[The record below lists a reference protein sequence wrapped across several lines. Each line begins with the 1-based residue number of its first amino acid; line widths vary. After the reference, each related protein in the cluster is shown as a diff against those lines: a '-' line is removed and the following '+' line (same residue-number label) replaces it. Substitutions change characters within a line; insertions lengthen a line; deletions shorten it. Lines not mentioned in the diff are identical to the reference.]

1 MDTVFLNSLSIQGKH
16 GVMERERN
24 VEQEFILDI
33 SADIDTRASAASDKL
48 EDTLDYVRFRDI
60 ATDVITNESHYLI
73 ERVAERI
80 ATRIMEDGRITRLSV
95 TIRKPAV
102 LPNGIPG
109 ISIVRTRA

>member
-1 MDTVFLNSLSIQGKH
+1 MDTVFLNGLSLHGKH
-16 GVMERERN
+16 GVMERERH

-33 SADIDTRASAASDKL
+33 VADVDTRPAAHSDQL
-48 EDTLDYVRFRDI
+48 NDTVDYVRFRDI

-80 ATRIMEDGRITRLSV
+80 AERILEDRKIISLSV

-109 ISIVRTRA
+109 ITIVRTRT